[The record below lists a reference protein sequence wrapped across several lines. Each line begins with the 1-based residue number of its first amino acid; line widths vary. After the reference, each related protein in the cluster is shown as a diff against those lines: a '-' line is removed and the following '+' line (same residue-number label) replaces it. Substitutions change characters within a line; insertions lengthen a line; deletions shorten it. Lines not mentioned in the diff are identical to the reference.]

1 MYAAMY
7 SITLPFSR
15 TAIAWRRIARRL
27 LSARIAPEFVEWAVG
42 ATEMVPTLPDERYKA
57 RVPERFVILTE
68 TAVWHSDPSRFD
80 LLYRLAWRLR
90 LQPSLVGDRCDP
102 DVLRLL
108 EMENDVLR
116 AHRKLGRD
124 LRLHE
129 VGRQAGR
136 RIFAGWCDVPHDPL
150 ELALPKY
157 QRQFSEFDWVIYTPQ
172 RMVRCTQGNVS
183 LAQAPERPELL
194 RDTMHSDWY
203 EWLRAQV
210 CPTPSKDRTDF
221 SVDITY

>member
-1 MYAAMY
+1 MYT
-7 SITLPFSR
+7 ITLPFSG

-27 LSARIAPEFVEWAVG
+27 LSARVAPEFVAWSVDAV
-42 ATEMVPTLPDERYKA
+42 ENVPTLPEERYKA

-68 TAVWHSDPSRFD
+68 TSVWHSDPLKFD

-90 LQPSLVGDRCDP
+90 LQPSLVGDRSDA

-108 EMENDVLR
+108 EMETDVLR

-124 LRLHE
+124 LRLHD
-129 VGRQAGR
+129 VGRCAGR
-136 RIFAGWCDVPHDPL
+136 RVFAGWCDVPHDPL

-157 QRQFSEFDWVIYTPQ
+157 QRQFSEFDWIIYTP
-172 RMVRCTQGNVS
+172 RRLVRCIQGIIS
-183 LAQAPERPELL
+183 IAPSPERPDLT
-194 RDTMHSDWY
+194 RDTTHSDWY

-210 CPTPSKDRTDF
+210 GPAPSSNQSDF
-221 SVDITY
+221 SAEITC

>member
-1 MYAAMY
+1 MYT
-7 SITLPFSR
+7 ITLPFSG

-27 LSARIAPEFVEWAVG
+27 LSARVAPEFVAWSVDTVEN
-42 ATEMVPTLPDERYKA
+42 VPTLPEERYKA

-68 TAVWHSDPSRFD
+68 TSVWHSDPLKFD

-90 LQPSLVGDRCDP
+90 LQPSLVGDRSDA

-108 EMENDVLR
+108 EMETDVLR

-124 LRLHE
+124 LRLHD
-129 VGRQAGR
+129 VGRCAGR
-136 RIFAGWCDVPHDPL
+136 RVFAGWCDVPHDPL

-157 QRQFSEFDWVIYTPQ
+157 QRQFSEFDWIIYTP
-172 RMVRCTQGNVS
+172 RRLVRCIEGIIS
-183 LAQAPERPELL
+183 IAPSPERPDLT

-210 CPTPSKDRTDF
+210 GPAPSSNQFDF
-221 SVDITY
+221 STEITC